1 MSVTGFIPVPASAT
15 IRIKGIDLTSGN
27 STMAWYGTDFK
38 FKSGTYCNG
47 NFEAADANGV
57 RKKTFGNPAG
67 YVRISGA
74 FGDNPIITV
83 NEPIV

>member
-1 MSVTGFIPVPASAT
+1 MTVTGFIQVPSGAT

-27 STMAWYGTDFK
+27 STMAWYNTDFK
-38 FKSGTYCNG
+38 FTSGTYCNG
-47 NFEAADANGV
+47 AFEAADANGV
-57 RKKTFGNPAG
+57 RKKAFTNAAG
-67 YVRISGA
+67 YIRISGA